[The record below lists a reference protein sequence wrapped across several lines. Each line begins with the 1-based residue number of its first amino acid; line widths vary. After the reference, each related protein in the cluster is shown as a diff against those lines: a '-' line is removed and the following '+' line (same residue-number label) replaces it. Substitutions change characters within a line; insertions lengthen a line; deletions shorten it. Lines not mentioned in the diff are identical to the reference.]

1 MVKATAILVGLIFLL
16 IGIVGFVPAITPA
29 NGMLLGI
36 FHVNTAHNIVH
47 LASGIVFLLCGMAGT
62 GPSQTF
68 FRIFGIILGVVGLLG
83 FFMVITR
90 YSGLLPIILP
100 TRGCTL
106 RAGGRGVVFRLRPFW
121 QQGAGLISPQRA
133 CR

>member
-36 FHVNTAHNIVH
+36 FHVNTAHNTVH

-68 FRIFGIILGVVGLLG
+68 FRIFGIILG
-83 FFMVITR
+83 R
-90 YSGLLPIILP
+90 
-100 TRGCTL
+100 
-106 RAGGRGVVFRLRPFW
+106 RASWVFLW
-121 QQGAGLISPQRA
+121 
-133 CR
+133 

>member
-1 MVKATAILVGLIFLL
+1 MVKAAAILVGLIFLL
-16 IGIVGFVPAITPA
+16 IGIVGFVPAITSA

-83 FFMVITR
+83 FFYGDNALLGIVANNTAGTWLYVVLAVVMLFFGFAP
-90 YSGLLPIILP
+90 SGSKAP
-100 TRGCTL
+100 
-106 RAGGRGVVFRLRPFW
+106 V
-121 QQGAGLISPQRA
+121 
-133 CR
+133 

>member
-62 GPSQTF
+62 GPLQTF

-90 YSGLLPIILP
+90 YSGLLPKMLP

-106 RAGGRGVVFRLRPFW
+106 CAGGRDVVFRLRPFW

>member
-1 MVKATAILVGLIFLL
+1 MVKAAAILVGLIFLL

-62 GPSQTF
+62 GPLQTF

-90 YSGLLPIILP
+90 YSGLLPKMLP

>member
-1 MVKATAILVGLIFLL
+1 MVKAAAILVGFIFLL

-29 NGMLLGI
+29 NGRLLGI
-36 FHVNTAHNIVH
+36 FRVNTAHNIVH

-68 FRIFGIILGVVGLLG
+68 FRIFGIIFGVVALLG
-83 FFMVITR
+83 FFYGDNPLLGIVANNTADTWLYVVLAVVMLFFGFAP
-90 YSGLLPIILP
+90 SGSK
-100 TRGCTL
+100 
-106 RAGGRGVVFRLRPFW
+106 
-121 QQGAGLISPQRA
+121 GAGLISPQRA